1 MKLWCYFL
9 VFYHSPSK
17 RKLYLPC
24 HREVI
29 HGFCLSPPPPEQVHQ
44 LLHVGHPAK
53 KLVPFYLGERCYHLL
68 PCVP

>member
-1 MKLWCYFL
+1 MVL
-9 VFYHSPSK
+9 
-17 RKLYLPC
+17 LPC
-24 HREVI
+24 VLILLQKENSASLANAK
-29 HGFCLSPPPPEQVHQ
+29 FLSEDFVCPPPPEQVQQ